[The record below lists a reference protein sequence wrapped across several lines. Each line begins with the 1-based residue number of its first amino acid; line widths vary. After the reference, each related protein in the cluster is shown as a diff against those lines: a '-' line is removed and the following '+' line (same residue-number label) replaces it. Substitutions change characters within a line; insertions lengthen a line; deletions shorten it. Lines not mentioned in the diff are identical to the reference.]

1 MAFLVKNISK
11 GRSVASNSADQGVL
25 AQWIQVT
32 RPAAATN
39 VNATPEMCFRVF
51 GGRVLV
57 LRLVMEVTTAIGA
70 AATTHK
76 WSSKAL
82 SAAGVAI
89 GTAVDLTAASASLTG
104 REVGATLTALGSGG
118 AGIINNAGA
127 AITTL
132 GTIPFV
138 LPQGEVYS
146 TTAGADTTGAV
157 KYDIWYQPLDAGAY
171 IVPVAALTA
180 VI

>member
-1 MAFLVKNISK
+1 MAFLVKNINK
-11 GRSVASNSADQGVL
+11 GRSVASNSADQGIL
-25 AQWIQVT
+25 SQWIQVT

-57 LRLVMEVTTAIGA
+57 HRLVMEVTTAIGA

-76 WSSKAL
+76 WSAKAL
-82 SAAGVAI
+82 SNASVAI
-89 GTAVDLTAASASLTG
+89 GTAVDITAASASLTG
-104 REVGATLTALGSGG
+104 REVGATLTAIGTGG

-127 AITTL
+127 AITTA
-132 GTIPFV
+132 GQNEFV
-138 LPQGEVYS
+138 VPQGEIYS

-171 IVPVAALTA
+171 VVAVPALTA

>member
-1 MAFLVKNISK
+1 MAYLIKNINK
-11 GRSVASNSADQGVL
+11 GRSVSSNSADQGYL
-25 AQWIQVT
+25 TQWIQVT
-32 RPAAATN
+32 RPSALTN

-51 GGRVLV
+51 GGRCLIY
-57 LRLVMEVTTAIGA
+57 RLVMEVTVAIGA

-76 WSSKAL
+76 WSSKRLDNA
-82 SAAGVAI
+82 SVAV
-89 GTAVDLTAASASLTG
+89 GTAVDLTAASATLSG
-104 REVGATLTALGSGG
+104 KEVGSTLTALGSGG

-138 LPQGEVYS
+138 VPQGEIYS
-146 TTAGADTTGAV
+146 TTAGADTTGSV